1 MLYDVSV
8 VVLRFEL
15 TINDII
21 DNVARLVVAV

>member
-15 TINDII
+15 TIKDII
-21 DNVARLVVAV
+21 DNVARARVAV

>member
-21 DNVARLVVAV
+21 DNVTRHVVAV